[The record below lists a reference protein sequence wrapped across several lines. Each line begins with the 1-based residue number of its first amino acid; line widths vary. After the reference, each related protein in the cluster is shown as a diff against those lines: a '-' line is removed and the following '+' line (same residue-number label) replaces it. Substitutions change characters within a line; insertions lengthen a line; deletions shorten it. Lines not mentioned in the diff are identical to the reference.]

1 MGSAPGMAGLREP
14 GQFMPELE
22 SLRGWAI
29 LLVVAFHYF
38 GIITGDTDPLPSDA
52 PLWLQVVASGNTGVT
67 LFFVLSGF
75 LLSQPFLASLRGGP
89 TVDIKRFYIA
99 RVLRVLPLYYLF
111 IIIAWWMTGNSQ
123 GALKAFAFMHVG
135 FSLFPFSVPWWSLCT
150 EMQFYLLL
158 PWLMLLLHSRAGRWL
173 LVLALLTWAA
183 VHLYLF
189 QQPRWLANPQNW
201 VLQAS
206 VFGRGLAFLLGA
218 CCAGFYASSHFR
230 LLVGRQWLVVLSL
243 LLLLCLLYRQLSMHS
258 QLGIM
263 TASKS
268 LPLYYNIEAALWSGF
283 LLCCVAWRSSL
294 RVVLVNPLLNHLGTL
309 SYSVYLVHVPVQF
322 YAVTWYKENQ
332 GSLNLPGGAPGNT
345 LLVVCS
351 FALIWVLS
359 LVLYKCFEL
368 PMLRLKAKLSTYS
381 GQQADRARTLPV

>member
-1 MGSAPGMAGLREP
+1 MAGLRQP

-38 GIITGDTDPLPSDA
+38 GIITGGTDPLPSDA
-52 PLWLQVVASGNTGVT
+52 PLWLKVVASGHTGVT

-89 TVDIKRFYIA
+89 SVDIKRFYIA

-111 IIIAWWMTGNSQ
+111 VFIAWWMTGNTQ
-123 GALKAFAFMHVG
+123 DALKAFAFIHVG

-158 PWLMLLLHSRAGRWL
+158 PWLMLLLHSRTGRWL
-173 LVLALLTWAA
+173 LVLGLLAWAA
-183 VHLYLF
+183 FHVYFF

-218 CCAGFYASSHFR
+218 CCAGLYASSYFR
-230 LLVGRQWLVVLSL
+230 LLVRRQWLVSL
-243 LLLLCLLYRQLSMHS
+243 LLLLLLGLLYRQLSTHA

-263 TASKS
+263 TAPKS
-268 LPLYYNIEAALWSGF
+268 LPFYYNIEAALWSGL
-283 LLCCVAWRSSL
+283 LLCCVAWRSPL
-294 RVVLVNPLLNHLGTL
+294 RGVLVNPLLNHLGTL
-309 SYSVYLVHVPVQF
+309 SYSIYLVHVPVQF
-322 YAVTWYKENQ
+322 YAITWYKAHHEN
-332 GSLNLPGGAPGNT
+332 LNLPDGALGNAFV
-345 LLVVCS
+345 VVCS

-359 LVLYKCFEL
+359 LVLYRWFEL

-381 GQQADRARTLPV
+381 DRQADRARTLPVQPPAI